1 MSVNPSVCKLV
12 PNILTLNE
20 RVLLS
25 GTWEHGYFSYTAVG
39 ATNVGSIRINFLKV
53 RLSTSSSKGLDDVS
67 ELHVSGVC
75 AKH

>member
-12 PNILTLNE
+12 RNVLTLNE

-39 ATNVGSIRINFLKV
+39 ATNVGSIKINFLKV
-53 RLSTSSSKGLDDVS
+53 RFSKPYSYIDFESLRIGFCS
-67 ELHVSGVC
+67 
-75 AKH
+75 

>member
-1 MSVNPSVCKLV
+1 MATLATITTYEIPTGTLMSVNPSVCKLV

-25 GTWEHGYFSYTAVG
+25 GIWKHGYFSYTAVG

-53 RLSTSSSKGLDDVS
+53 CGKLG
-67 ELHVSGVC
+67 
-75 AKH
+75 